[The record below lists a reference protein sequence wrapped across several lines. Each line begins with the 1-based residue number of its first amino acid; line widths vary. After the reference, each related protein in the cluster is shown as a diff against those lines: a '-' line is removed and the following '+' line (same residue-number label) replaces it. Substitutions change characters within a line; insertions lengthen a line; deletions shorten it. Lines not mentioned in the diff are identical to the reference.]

1 MRHIAHSVFT
11 KLVIVLAVTGIL
23 INLAVFGF
31 LASALHKID
40 KHPFRHDLVHYARHL
55 ANEIGVPPDHDEA
68 KKIAKQSLFQIV
80 YKGADSTWSTSD
92 QKYPINQMSFRPV
105 SDDPGMEIG
114 SFRKYHAFKLEHG
127 IGSLI
132 FISSFQFARDQ
143 IGGGHF
149 VFLLLILTSIVAF
162 TWLVLRSILKPLKWL
177 STGVEQVSAGN
188 LEHRVPESRKDEL
201 GDLTSAFNTMT
212 TRIEQMLT
220 ARKRLL
226 LDVSHELR
234 SPLTRINVALEDIH
248 EGKPKDTIKA
258 DIREMEHMITEILET
273 ERLMNTG
280 NNLNIQ
286 DVDMTRLVREAVSHF
301 KDQLPPIIPSHI
313 FEDVSCMADRELALI
328 VIKNLFSNAL
338 KYSAPDALAVDVSV
352 FKETDWVVIKI
363 RDYGEGIPTEDL
375 PHIFEPFYRVDK
387 SRSRKTGGYG
397 LGLNLCKTI
406 MDSHGGKIEI
416 KSNVPVAGSEVIL
429 RFPLVPPEL

>member
-1 MRHIAHSVFT
+1 
-11 KLVIVLAVTGIL
+11 
-23 INLAVFGF
+23 
-31 LASALHKID
+31 
-40 KHPFRHDLVHYARHL
+40 
-55 ANEIGVPPDHDEA
+55 
-68 KKIAKQSLFQIV
+68 
-80 YKGADSTWSTSD
+80 
-92 QKYPINQMSFRPV
+92 
-105 SDDPGMEIG
+105 
-114 SFRKYHAFKLEHG
+114 
-127 IGSLI
+127 
-132 FISSFQFARDQ
+132 
-143 IGGGHF
+143 
-149 VFLLLILTSIVAF
+149 
-162 TWLVLRSILKPLKWL
+162 
-177 STGVEQVSAGN
+177 
-188 LEHRVPESRKDEL
+188 
-201 GDLTSAFNTMT
+201 
-212 TRIEQMLT
+212 MLT

-301 KDQLPPIIPSHI
+301 KDQLPPINPSHI

-338 KYSAPDALAVDVSV
+338 KYSAPDAPAVDVSV

-416 KSNVPVAGSEVIL
+416 KSNVHVAGSEVII